1 MRHSIRAPA
10 HAMTDLSADLRR
22 WRATMG
28 FTQRAAANAL
38 GVGFETLS
46 GWERG
51 RACQMPTM
59 LRLAMRCIAV
69 ERALTLIG
77 VNIDDNAPAQPT
89 R

>member
-1 MRHSIRAPA
+1 
-10 HAMTDLSADLRR
+10 MTDISADLRT
-22 WRATMG
+22 WRNAMHL
-28 FTQRAAANAL
+28 TQRAAADAL
-38 GVGFETLS
+38 GVRYDALR
-46 GWERG
+46 GWETG
-51 RACQMPTM
+51 RSCRYPNM